1 MQIFQT
7 NSSTRGGKEIAFVM
21 VAAATAY
28 LPVADAG
35 GSVQSLPEGHKRRI
49 TRMGRTE
56 THRKCA
62 AERQPQW
69 LRYSESGKLQLIHQ
83 LHTMHSTKTK
93 YINYLLDTENG
104 HLKKLNE
111 IVLQSIEQEKLLLQ
125 NISEAKD
132 EKLSIGQRLADRV
145 ARFGG
150 SWKFISWFAIVLCI
164 WIGINLIFT
173 GRNQFDPYP
182 FILLNLLL
190 SCLAAIQAPV
200 IMMSQNRQEE
210 KDRKR
215 NENDYVV
222 NLKAE
227 IEIRT
232 LHQKVDLLMQEQ
244 FKQLIES
251 QAEQIRLLQSII
263 RESKHNTNNNKQ

>member
-1 MQIFQT
+1 
-7 NSSTRGGKEIAFVM
+7 
-21 VAAATAY
+21 
-28 LPVADAG
+28 
-35 GSVQSLPEGHKRRI
+35 
-49 TRMGRTE
+49 
-56 THRKCA
+56 
-62 AERQPQW
+62 
-69 LRYSESGKLQLIHQ
+69 
-83 LHTMHSTKTK
+83 MHSTKAK
-93 YINYLLDTENG
+93 YINELLNTEND

-111 IVLQSIEQEKLLLQ
+111 IVLQSIEQEKLLLESIAQ
-125 NISEAKD
+125 EGT
-132 EKLSIGQRLADRV
+132 EKLSLGQRLADKV

-150 SWKFISWFAIVLCI
+150 SWKFITLFMAVLFI
-164 WIGINLIFT
+164 WIGINLLLIN
-173 GRNQFDPYP
+173 RERFDPYP

-232 LHQKVDLLMQEQ
+232 LHQKIDLLMQEQ
-244 FKQLIES
+244 FKKLIES
-251 QAEQIRLLQSII
+251 QAEQIKLLQSII
-263 RESKHNTNNNKQ
+263 RENAKQNNNKGGGQ